1 MSSTRSRLLVGLALG
16 FLVAL
21 GLALY
26 GDVRAVRGQLASF
39 QWSLLPLIL
48 TATLFNYTLRFF
60 KWHYYLALIGVRDLP
75 WMQSARLFVAGFP
88 LAVTPGKA
96 GEAMKALWLKAQ
108 TGTPAARGVTVVL
121 AERISDG
128 LAVLILSTL
137 GVISYPRFWP
147 LFLGVLS
154 VLLAL
159 ILLSQIRPLAERAL
173 HLAARLPLLNS
184 LSHQLQVFYEG
195 ANLLFRPRPTLLAA
209 GLGTI
214 AWFGEGVAMYYVLR
228 GLRVPAGAE
237 TLSMAVFVL
246 SFSTVIGAISALP
259 GGLGA
264 AEVSIAAMLTLLM
277 GLPAEDAASATLLIR
292 FATLWFGVSL
302 GLCVWVFSRDLILL
316 QPQTDT
322 LPERPQA

>member
-1 MSSTRSRLLVGLALG
+1 
-16 FLVAL
+16 
-21 GLALY
+21 
-26 GDVRAVRGQLASF
+26 
-39 QWSLLPLIL
+39 
-48 TATLFNYTLRFF
+48 
-60 KWHYYLALIGVRDLP
+60 
-75 WMQSARLFVAGFP
+75 
-88 LAVTPGKA
+88 
-96 GEAMKALWLKAQ
+96 
-108 TGTPAARGVTVVL
+108 
-121 AERISDG
+121 
-128 LAVLILSTL
+128 
-137 GVISYPRFWP
+137 
-147 LFLGVLS
+147 
-154 VLLAL
+154 
-159 ILLSQIRPLAERAL
+159 
-173 HLAARLPLLNS
+173 
-184 LSHQLQVFYEG
+184 
-195 ANLLFRPRPTLLAA
+195 
-209 GLGTI
+209 
-214 AWFGEGVAMYYVLR
+214 MYCVLR